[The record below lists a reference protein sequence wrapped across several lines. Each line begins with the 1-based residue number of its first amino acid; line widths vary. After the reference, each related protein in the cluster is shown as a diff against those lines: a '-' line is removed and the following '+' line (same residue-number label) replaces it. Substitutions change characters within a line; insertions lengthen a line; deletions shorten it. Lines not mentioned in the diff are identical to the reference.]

1 VSGIAGAADVQL
13 SPAEILEIEQGLT
26 RRAA

>member
-1 VSGIAGAADVQL
+1 VSGIAGAAGLEL
-13 SPAEILEIEQGLT
+13 SPNDILEIEQGLT